1 MILNIF
7 INLAGRGVA
16 YRGNV
21 NMNMYGSSRQKSPQ
35 FTRLFQHQNQPV
47 YQWKAKIRE
56 KAKFDKHL
64 MKDEKRVERLK
75 EGVLLGRMKKLA
87 EKEAE
92 FEFLEEV
99 NKKKL
104 TDIS

>member
-1 MILNIF
+1 MFVPI
-7 INLAGRGVA
+7 AGRGVA

-35 FTRLFQHQNQPV
+35 FTRLFQHQNQAV
-47 YQWKAKIRE
+47 YRWKAKIRE

-64 MKDEKRVERLK
+64 LKEEKRVERLK
-75 EGVLLGRMKKLA
+75 EGVLLGRMKELA

-92 FEFLEEV
+92 FGLLEEI
-99 NKKKL
+99 NQEKL